1 MPPMTHIALRYL
13 LWMVGLSLVNMVAI
27 ALLGLPASQTVNIML
42 ASVPAL
48 IVAQFALRHASR
60 DLVLSDWVSVW
71 GVILVIYL
79 VVNVGIFVVVSPTV
93 RAALADP
100 AGLRQMATVAAA
112 VAAMQ
117 ALFLFIGQL
126 MARREG

>member
-1 MPPMTHIALRYL
+1 MPPITHIALRYL

-48 IVAQFALRHASR
+48 IVAQFMVRYASR
-60 DLVLSDWVSVW
+60 DPVLSDWVSVW
-71 GVILVIYL
+71 GVILAIYL
-79 VVNVGIFVVVSPTV
+79 VVNVGIFVALSPTV

>member
-1 MPPMTHIALRYL
+1 MPPLSQIALRYL
-13 LWMVGLSLVNMVAI
+13 IWMVGLSLANLVAV
-27 ALLGLPASQTVNIML
+27 ALLGIPASQTVNIML

-48 IVAQFALRHASR
+48 IVAQFAVRNASR
-60 DLVLSDWVSVW
+60 GLVLSDWVSVW
-71 GVILVIYL
+71 GVIVAIYV
-79 VVNVGIFVVVSPTV
+79 VVNIGIFVVLSPTV
-93 RAALADP
+93 RAALSDP
-100 AGLRQMATVAAA
+100 AGLRQMVTVVAA